1 MDGNLSI
8 NKKGKYTSLP
18 FVLHLIIVDT
28 VASFLAHANTNV
40 PFELILL
47 ILVSLWFLTVLGHF
61 YKGRCLSYRLHKDDF
76 LQILLAVLL
85 NMLLFSMTLNWIS
98 GVSLSTIDN
107 FKMNMFSLLLA
118 IFIGPIT
125 EEIIFRGII
134 ANHFKSEVLNSLI
147 SSLAFALLH
156 GSTSLVALI
165 LYTVFGLSS
174 FYLYRKSGNL
184 VNSILFH
191 ILLNLSSL
199 LLFLIC

>member
-1 MDGNLSI
+1 
-8 NKKGKYTSLP
+8 
-18 FVLHLIIVDT
+18 
-28 VASFLAHANTNV
+28 
-40 PFELILL
+40 
-47 ILVSLWFLTVLGHF
+47 
-61 YKGRCLSYRLHKDDF
+61 
-76 LQILLAVLL
+76 
-85 NMLLFSMTLNWIS
+85 MTLNWIS

-191 ILLNLSSL
+191 IFFNLSSL
-199 LLFLIC
+199 LLFLMC